1 MSKSN
6 PYTLTRAQLPT
17 ADVAYGRLAQAAY
30 YMLHNP
36 VVLSSLEKSNPVAA
50 SVVHEALTVLERL
63 RTVLGERVR
72 G

>member
-1 MSKSN
+1 MSTKQ

-30 YMLHNP
+30 NMLHNR
-36 VVLSSLEKSNPVAA
+36 VLMSSLERSNPVAA
-50 SVVHEALTVLERL
+50 SVVREVLAVLERL